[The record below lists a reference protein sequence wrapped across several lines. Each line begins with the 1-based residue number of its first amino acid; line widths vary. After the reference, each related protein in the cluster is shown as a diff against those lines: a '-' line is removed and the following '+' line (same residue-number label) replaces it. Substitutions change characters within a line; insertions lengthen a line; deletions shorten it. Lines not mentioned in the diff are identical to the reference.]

1 MLASNLLKRPFAARL
16 ALVLAFVI
24 APAHVHADTNFYVA
38 LGSYA
43 DQETAE
49 QAGQEASQRLPEPY
63 TVQGAQT
70 GIGYMYRVLAG
81 PYITRELAE
90 QTVAEARQLGFDDA
104 WLLATTDDDL
114 AVPRIYSDDLL
125 GEDALERDVELG
137 SGAGSDSY
145 TGTSAERRQPRSYPA
160 PDKGDVPEEPGS
172 TAPPEPVSEP
182 PPGYKLHKLHREA
195 HGPPLDSD
203 QPILVAGVR
212 SGDTIPVPFL
222 ASARNQI
229 TIDGV
234 IDEAAWANAHTVTD
248 FRVIEPDTLVPG
260 GYPTTLKMLFGED
273 GLYLAYDMEQPVETL
288 LERQGSRDDGR
299 LNRDSV
305 AVTLDTSS
313 NGRYGYWF
321 QVALGDGQ
329 TDGTIKPERE
339 FSRDW
344 DGVWFAR
351 TARTTRG
358 WVAEFM
364 IPWSQMSMPAQ
375 TGDRSIGIYTSRRI
389 SFQDERHAWPA
400 LPETQPRFMS
410 VLQPLQFDGV
420 NPRQQWSIFP
430 YASVTADQVGDE
442 TNYKAGAD
450 MYWRPSPNL
459 QVTATLNPD
468 FGNVESDDVDV
479 NLTAFETFFGEKR
492 LFFQQEQDIFV
503 TTPRADPFSNNEP
516 TTLLNTRRIGSP
528 ARDPEL
534 PAGVALSIIEDNK
547 PTEVIGALKLTGQS
561 GSLRFGALAA
571 FEEETRFVYDNGLNS
586 GVARQDGRDFGA
598 FRVLYESRSSGEAYK
613 ALGLLSTVVT
623 HPDEDAQVNGID
635 YHYLAADGR
644 WKVDGQFMNSDKD
657 SVGDGFGGFAD
668 VVYTPKQG
676 LRYKL
681 SLSHYDDKLD
691 INDFGFLRRND
702 VSQASVRWEYSTA
715 GYDWARFVEFSSFYN
730 HEINGDGLRVRDGL
744 FFFADATLNNLFEVD
759 GKIAWF
765 PSRFEDRASFGNGT
779 FRIDDRPSL
788 EFGVNTDGSKP
799 LLLRL
804 AGSYDGEFVDGAR
817 RMLGARLV
825 WRPIDRLNLT
835 LRVDHIWRDAW
846 TLHQEDRN
854 FTSFETEEW
863 RPRLTFDFFANARQQ
878 LRVSFQWIGIR
889 AEEDRFFVV
898 PNRAGEL
905 IEVSKPAGPTD
916 DFTISN
922 VNFQVRYRWE
932 IAPLSDLF
940 VVYTRSGLQTPTSSG
955 FDDLLDDTFGEP
967 LGEQLVVKLRYRFG
981 S

>member
-1 MLASNLLKRPFAARL
+1 MLLL
-16 ALVLAFVI
+16 ALLVTSV
-24 APAHVHADTNFYVA
+24 PAYGETNFYVA

-49 QAGQEASQRLPEPY
+49 QAGREASQRLPEPY

-81 PYITRELAE
+81 PYMTRELAE
-90 QTVAEARQLGFDDA
+90 QTVAEARQLGFADA
-104 WLLATTDDDL
+104 WLLASQDDDL
-114 AVPRIYSDDLL
+114 ALPRVYADDLL
-125 GEDALERDVELG
+125 GEEALEQSRSTDSAASSDVYRTE
-137 SGAGSDSY
+137 AG
-145 TGTSAERRQPRSYPA
+145 TVRQPRGPTSPGAATPPSERGSATPPA
-160 PDKGDVPEEPGS
+160 
-172 TAPPEPVSEP
+172 PVSEP
-182 PPGYKLHKLHREA
+182 PEGYKLHKLHREA
-195 HGPPLDSD
+195 HGPPIRAD
-203 QPILVAGVR
+203 QPILVAGVL
-212 SGDTIPVPFL
+212 SGDTIPIPFL

-229 TIDGV
+229 TIDGI
-234 IDEAAWANAHTVTD
+234 IDEAAWTNAHQVTD

-260 GYPTTLKMLFGED
+260 SRYPTTLSMLFSED

-305 AVTLDTSS
+305 AVTLDTSG

-351 TARTTRG
+351 TRRTTRG
-358 WVAEFM
+358 WSAEFM
-364 IPWSQMSMPAQ
+364 IPWSQMSMPTQ

-410 VLQPLQFDGV
+410 VLQALQFDGV
-420 NPRQQWSIFP
+420 NPRQQWSVFP

-450 MYWRPSPNL
+450 MYWRPSPNV

-503 TTPRADPFSNNEP
+503 TTPRADPFANNEP
-516 TTLLNTRRIGSP
+516 TTLLNTRRIGGP

-534 PAGVALSIIEDNK
+534 PPGVELSIIEDNK
-547 PTEVIGALKLTGQS
+547 PTEVAGALKLTGQS

-571 FEEETRFVYDNGLNS
+571 LEEDTRFVYESGLNS
-586 GVARQDGRDFGA
+586 GVTRQDGRDFGA
-598 FRVLYESRSSGEAYK
+598 LRVLYESRAPGDSYK
-613 ALGLLSTVVT
+613 AIGLLSTLVA
-623 HPDEDAQVNGID
+623 HPEEDAQVNGVD
-635 YHYLAADGR
+635 YHYLAASGR

-668 VVYTPKQG
+668 VVYTPSQG

-702 VSQASVRWEYSTA
+702 VSQASIRWEYSSA
-715 GYDWARFVEFSSFYN
+715 AYDWARFVEFSSFYN
-730 HEINGDGLRVRDGL
+730 HEVNGDGLRVRDGL

-759 GKIAWF
+759 GKVAWF

-788 EFGVNTDGSKP
+788 EFGINTDGSKP

-804 AGSYDGEFVDGAR
+804 AASYEGEFVDGAR
-817 RMLGARLV
+817 KMVGARLV
-825 WRPIDRLNLT
+825 WRPVDRLNLS
-835 LRVDHIWRDAW
+835 LQVDHIWRDAW

-863 RPRLTFDFFANARQQ
+863 RPRLTFDFFASARQQ

-898 PNRAGEL
+898 PDRAGEL

-922 VNFQVRYRWE
+922 VNLQVRYRWE

-940 VVYTRSGLQTPTSSG
+940 VVYTRSGLQTPTSAG
-955 FDDLLDDTFGEP
+955 FDDLLDDSFGEP